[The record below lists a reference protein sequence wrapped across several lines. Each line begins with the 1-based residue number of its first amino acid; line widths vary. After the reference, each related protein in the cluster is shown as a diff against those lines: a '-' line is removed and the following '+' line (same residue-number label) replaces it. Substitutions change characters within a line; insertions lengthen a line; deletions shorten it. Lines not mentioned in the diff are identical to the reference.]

1 MHIADLDNTLL
12 LQPLNS
18 TILMKSSLLLV
29 AFSASSIC
37 LSAQDCSELFIS
49 EYVVGSG
56 NNRAL
61 ELYNP
66 TTAPINLA
74 QYSVGRFR
82 DGSGTPML
90 VGLSGI
96 IASHGTH
103 VIVVDKRDPQGTGF
117 EAPVAD
123 ELLAVA
129 DTFVNPVYVQSNS
142 PFYFN
147 GDDAVPLIK
156 GASTL
161 LDIIGRIGEDPGT
174 AWSDANGTWWTVNKT
189 LVRKPSILKG
199 DTEGLDE
206 FLPEV
211 EWDSLPNNTFTNLG
225 WHDCEC
231 ANVSVRDQEAAK
243 MNVFPNPSADKVL
256 MISAN
261 KDIAA
266 IQVYDIIGRQ
276 AEEVTMAQGIRTNRL
291 DLSKLHD
298 GIYVVRLMMND
309 GTVASRRVMLGK
321 GN

>member
-1 MHIADLDNTLL
+1 MKKLL
-12 LQPLNS
+12 LAIS
-18 TILMKSSLLLV
+18 VCT
-29 AFSASSIC
+29 FG
-37 LSAQDCSELFIS
+37 LSAQAQTQDCSELFIS

-61 ELYNP
+61 EIYNP
-66 TTAPINLA
+66 TDAPIDLA
-74 QYSVGRFR
+74 GYNVGRFR
-82 DGSGTPML
+82 DGAGTPML
-90 VGLSGI
+90 LNEGTGMMTGM
-96 IASHGTH
+96 IAPYGTY
-103 VIVVDKRDPQGTGF
+103 VIVVDKRNPLGTGF
-117 EAPVAD
+117 EAPVDDA
-123 ELLAVA
+123 LLAVA
-129 DTFVNPVYVQSNS
+129 DVFVNPVYVQSNS

-156 GASTL
+156 GTSTL
-161 LDIIGRIGEDPGT
+161 IDIIGRIGEDPGT

-189 LVRKPSILKG
+189 LVRKPTILKG
-199 DTEGLDE
+199 DTDGLDE

-225 WHDCEC
+225 WHDCAC
-231 ANVSVRDQEAAK
+231 SALSVRDQEPAK
-243 MNVFPNPSADKVL
+243 MNVFPNPAADKVL

-276 AEEVTMAQGIRTNRL
+276 AEEVKMAQGIRTNRL
-291 DLSKLHD
+291 DLTALHD
-298 GIYVVRLMMND
+298 GIYVVRLLMTD

>member
-1 MHIADLDNTLL
+1 MRKLVLALCLL
-12 LQPLNS
+12 PFGHALR
-18 TILMKSSLLLV
+18 
-29 AFSASSIC
+29 
-37 LSAQDCSELFIS
+37 AQTADCSELFIS
-49 EYVVGSG
+49 EYVVGSN

-66 TTAPINLA
+66 TNSAISLTG
-74 QYSVGRFR
+74 YKVGRFR

-90 VGLSGI
+90 LDLSGSI
-96 IASHGTH
+96 PARGTY

-156 GASTL
+156 GTATL
-161 LDIIGRIGEDPGT
+161 LDIVGRIGEDPGT
-174 AWSDANGTWWTVNKT
+174 AWSDANGTWWTTNKT

-199 DTEGLDE
+199 DTDGLDE

-225 WHDCEC
+225 WHDCAC
-231 ANVSVRDQEAAK
+231 ASLSVNEQEPAK
-243 MNVFPNPSADKVL
+243 MNLFPNPSADKVL
-256 MISAN
+256 MVSAN
-261 KDIAA
+261 KDIAL
-266 IQVYDIIGRQ
+266 IEVYDIIGRQ
-276 AEEVTMAQGIRTNRL
+276 AEQARMAQGVRTKRL
-291 DLSKLHD
+291 DLGMLHD
-298 GIYVVRLMMND
+298 GIYVVRLLMAD
-309 GTVASRRVMLGK
+309 GTVTSRRVMLGK

>member
-1 MHIADLDNTLL
+1 MKKLL
-12 LQPLNS
+12 LAIS
-18 TILMKSSLLLV
+18 VCT
-29 AFSASSIC
+29 FG
-37 LSAQDCSELFIS
+37 LSAQAQTQDCSELFIS

-66 TTAPINLA
+66 TNAPISLSG
-74 QYSVGRFR
+74 YKVGRFR

-90 VGLSGI
+90 LDLSGT
-96 IASHGTH
+96 IAAYGTY

-117 EAPVAD
+117 EAPVDDA
-123 ELLAVA
+123 LLAVA

-156 GASTL
+156 GTATL

-189 LVRKPSILKG
+189 LVRKASILKG
-199 DTEGLDE
+199 DTDGLDE
-206 FLPEV
+206 FLPEL
-211 EWDSLPNNTFTNLG
+211 EWDSLPRNTFTNLG
-225 WHDCEC
+225 WHDCAC
-231 ANVSVRDQEAAK
+231 SALSVRDQEPAK
-243 MNVFPNPSADKVL
+243 MNLFPNPSTDKVL
-256 MISAN
+256 MVSAN
-261 KDIAA
+261 KDITA
-266 IQVYDIIGRQ
+266 IEVYDIIGRQ
-276 AEEVTMAQGIRTNRL
+276 AEEVKMAAGHRTHRL
-291 DLSKLHD
+291 DLAHLHD
-298 GIYVVRLMMND
+298 GIYVVRLLMTD